1 MIEIYL
7 PRLRDREGDV
17 PLLAEYF
24 NESLSRSL
32 NIQCH
37 PLSPEVLDF
46 MDRYR
51 WPGNVRELKNVME
64 KALIMSNGEPLTV
77 ENFPE
82 YMRREL
88 RPAMAAP
95 AFEAEE
101 EPEREVQPKKPR
113 PAPAEKKR
121 EKEPEQAL
129 TPRQL
134 RERKEREKIV
144 RVLEEERGNIS
155 RSAKRL
161 NISRNTLYRKIE
173 KMDIQIRVSAVTDE
187 EE

>member
-1 MIEIYL
+1 
-7 PRLRDREGDV
+7 
-17 PLLAEYF
+17 
-24 NESLSRSL
+24 
-32 NIQCH
+32 
-37 PLSPEVLDF
+37 
-46 MDRYR
+46 
-51 WPGNVRELKNVME
+51 ME